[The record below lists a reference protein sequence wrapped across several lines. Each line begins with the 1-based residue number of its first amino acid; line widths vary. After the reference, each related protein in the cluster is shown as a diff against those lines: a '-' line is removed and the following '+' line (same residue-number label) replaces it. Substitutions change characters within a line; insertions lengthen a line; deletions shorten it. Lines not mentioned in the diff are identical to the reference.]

1 MILAVHAV
9 LLLLA
14 ARALR
19 MNLHLTGIASIS
31 NIGSAPS
38 AAVVGAAYGKELVPV
53 AVIMALI
60 VSMIG
65 SFVELTLAEVLVWL
79 ADVGRF

>member
-1 MILAVHAV
+1 
-9 LLLLA
+9 
-14 ARALR
+14 
-19 MNLHLTGIASIS
+19 MNLHLTAIASIA

-60 VSMIG
+60 GSMIG
-65 SFVELTLAEVLVWL
+65 SFVGLLLAAVLAWLT
-79 ADVGRF
+79 DVGRF